1 MKHRKGI
8 ESAIA
13 NSYRRSLRERKE
25 YTLWN
30 KIPVQILQPFAHQD
44 IDMTEIIS
52 SVEKKLP
59 YVLSNTIEA
68 IYVGDFEETNSRHLN
83 AIFKDGAIYIDKD
96 APRQEEVVK
105 DVIHEIGHSIE
116 ELFSGLVYEDDF
128 VEREFL
134 GKRMRLQQSLK
145 SEGYPAPLRYFANP
159 DYDRKF
165 DFYLYDDLGYA
176 TLLPLTMGL
185 FVTPYSVTSL
195 REYFAES
202 FLEYFTGNK
211 KYLAEISPVLYNKI
225 EKVMEELE
233 DG

>member
-1 MKHRKGI
+1 MGHRKGI
-8 ESAIA
+8 EAAIA

-44 IDMTEIIS
+44 INMTEIIS

-134 GKRMRLQQSLK
+134 GKRMRLQQGLK

-159 DYDRKF
+159 EYDRKF
-165 DFYLYDDLGYA
+165 DFYLYDDIGYA

-185 FVTPYSVTSL
+185 FATPYSVTSL